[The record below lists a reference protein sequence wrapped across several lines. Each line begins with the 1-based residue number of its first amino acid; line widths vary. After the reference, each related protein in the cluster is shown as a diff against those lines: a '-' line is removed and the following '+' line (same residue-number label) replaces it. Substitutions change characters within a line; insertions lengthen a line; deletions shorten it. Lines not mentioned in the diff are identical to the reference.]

1 MSGRTERVTFGG
13 PHGERAAVLDAPP
26 GPPAGYALFAHG
38 AGAGFDPLVAA
49 LAERGVAVLRL
60 ELAEADGSDE
70 VRAAAD
76 FLRRERRAPVLLVGH
91 GVGGSAVLAA
101 ADSVPEAHALA
112 ALNPPGDERL
122 RAAVSDLGRPRLI
135 LQGLRPEDA
144 EHAAG
149 ALVAWAAPYL
159 AGAPATAE
167 PLPPGVVEVR
177 ESGRGRYA
185 QVVSAGR
192 HRLRADE
199 PVEAGGGDTGP
210 SPYEWLVAALGACTS
225 MTVRMY
231 AERKQWP
238 LEHVSVRLRHRKR
251 HAQDCQDC
259 EARDARLD
267 HVDREVSLTGPL
279 DPAQRQRLLEIA
291 NRCPVHRT
299 LEAGLTVTTTLG
311 G

>member
-1 MSGRTERVTFGG
+1 MSGRSEPVTFAG
-13 PHGERAAVLDAPP
+13 PNGERAAVLDAPAGSP
-26 GPPAGYALFAHG
+26 VGYALFAHG
-38 AGAGFDPLVAA
+38 AGAWFDPLVHA
-49 LAERGVAVLRL
+49 LAEGGAAVLRL
-60 ELAEADGSDE
+60 ELAGGDGVDE

-76 FLRRERRAPVLLVGH
+76 FLRRERRAPSLLVGH
-91 GVGGSAVLAA
+91 GVGGTAVLAA
-101 ADSVPEAHALA
+101 VAAVPEARAVA
-112 ALNPPGDERL
+112 ALNPSVDERV
-122 RAAVSDLGRPRLI
+122 RAAVSDLDRPRLI

-144 EHAAG
+144 EHAAA
-149 ALVAWAAPYL
+149 ALAAWAAPYL
-159 AGAPATAE
+159 AVAPPAAE

-177 ESGRGRYA
+177 ESAGRRYA
-185 QVVSAGR
+185 QAVSAGR

-199 PVEAGGGDTGP
+199 PVEAGGDDTGP

-225 MTVRMY
+225 MTVRLY

-259 EARDARLD
+259 EGKDARLD

-279 DPAQRQRLLEIA
+279 DPAQRQRLMEIA

-299 LEAGLTVTTTLG
+299 LEAGLTVTTTPV
-311 G
+311 